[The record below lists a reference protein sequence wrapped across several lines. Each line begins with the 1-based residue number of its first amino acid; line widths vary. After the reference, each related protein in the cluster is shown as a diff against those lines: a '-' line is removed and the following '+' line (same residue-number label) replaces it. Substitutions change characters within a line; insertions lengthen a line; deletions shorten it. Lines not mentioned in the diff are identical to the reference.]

1 MTPRDEFSSWRA
13 LYICSAAHCG
23 STFTDMFIGGHSQAA
38 SLGEVNFLGRA
49 IALRQKCSCGMDV
62 CECPDWSCVYDE
74 LREVTSYDLRSQPYA
89 YRLWDGLAYNFI
101 DHRKQTRSYKL
112 AVRLRKVWLELRHR
126 SGGMLPLLPVQV
138 EALRNKAFLYESVAG
153 QWGKNLIIDSSK
165 NAREAVELNKL
176 MPGRV
181 KVLVITRDGRGVFHS
196 RRKSQVSQ
204 RQSLLGW
211 MNYYRRALPLLE
223 KNVHDG
229 DLLVLRYEDLAAN
242 PLLVGKKLCDFAGI
256 EFENGM
262 LDLGAVTRHLVHGND
277 SRFSAGKGIQ
287 LDERWKT
294 ELSTKDL
301 DFFVKFGGE
310 ALNRRL
316 GYR

>member
-1 MTPRDEFSSWRA
+1 MLPSDDLSSWRS
-13 LYICSAAHCG
+13 LYVCSAARCG

-38 SLGEVNFLGRA
+38 SLGEVNFLGKA
-49 IALRQKCSCGMDV
+49 IALRQKCSCGVDV
-62 CECPDWSCVYDE
+62 CECPNWSCVYDK
-74 LREVTSYDLRSQPYA
+74 LREITGYDFRFEPYS
-89 YRLWDGLAYNFI
+89 YRLWDGLAYNSI
-101 DHRKQTRSYKL
+101 DYRKQIYIYRL
-112 AVRLRKVWLELRHR
+112 AVRLRKAWLEARYR
-126 SGGMLPLLPVQV
+126 SGSMLPLLPSQV
-138 EALRNKAFLYESVAG
+138 EALRNKALLYESVAG

-223 KNVHDG
+223 KSVHGG

-242 PLLVGKKLCDFAGI
+242 PLLVGERLCDFAGI
-256 EFENGM
+256 EFENSM
-262 LDLGAVTRHLVHGND
+262 LDLGAVTKHLVEGND
-277 SRFSAGKGIQ
+277 SRFSAGRGIQ

-294 ELSTKDL
+294 ELSGNDL
-301 DFFVKFGGE
+301 DFFDKSGGKE
-310 ALNRRL
+310 LNRRL

>member
-1 MTPRDEFSSWRA
+1 MSPSDDFSSWRA
-13 LYICSAAHCG
+13 LYVCSAARCG
-23 STFTDMFIGGHSQAA
+23 STFTDMFLGGHSKAA
-38 SLGEVNFLGRA
+38 SLGEVNFLGKA
-49 IALRQKCSCGMDV
+49 VALQQKCSCGAGI
-62 CECPDWSCVYDE
+62 CECPYWDCVFDE
-74 LREVTSYDLRSQPYA
+74 LREVTSYDFRSQPYA
-89 YRLWDGLAYNFI
+89 YRLWDGLAYNVI
-101 DHRKQTRSYKL
+101 DHRKQTYRYKL
-112 AVRLRKVWLELRHR
+112 AVRLRKAWLELRYR
-126 SGGMLPLLPVQV
+126 CGDMLPLLSAQV
-138 EALRNKAFLYESVAG
+138 GALRNKALLYESVAN
-153 QWGKNLIIDSSK
+153 QWNKNLIIDSSK

-223 KNVHDG
+223 KSVHDG
-229 DLLVLRYEDLAAN
+229 DLLVLRYEDLATN
-242 PLLVGKKLCDFAGI
+242 PLLVGKKLCDFAGV
-256 EFENGM
+256 EFENSM
-262 LDLGAVTRHLVHGND
+262 LDLGAVTRHLVNGND

-294 ELSTKDL
+294 ELSRNEL

-310 ALNRRL
+310 ELNRRL